1 MNYIRH
7 KARKA
12 LVAKRIQEKI
22 LKIVVMKARVQC
34 SFHHPYRGKQ
44 TTVFAAGNKN
54 Y

>member
-22 LKIVVMKARVQC
+22 LKIVV
-34 SFHHPYRGKQ
+34 YEG
-44 TTVFAAGNKN
+44 
-54 Y
+54 